1 MDPKYADKLRELERR
16 LLDRPGEL
24 DPAARRA
31 AAEGD
36 PVPEN
41 LSAFVE
47 KVRRHAYKVKDEE
60 VRGLLDAGWS
70 EDQVFELTVATA
82 YGAARRRLDA
92 GLGAMASD
100 ASASPAGSGTAAQPA
115 EPMA

>member
-16 LLDRPGEL
+16 VLDRAGSL
-24 DPAARRA
+24 DPADRRA
-31 AAEGD
+31 AADGG
-36 PVPEN
+36 PVPEDV
-41 LSAFVE
+41 SAYVE
-47 KVRRHAYKVKDEE
+47 KVRRHAYKVTDEE

-92 GLGAMASD
+92 GLGAMTS
-100 ASASPAGSGTAAQPA
+100 
-115 EPMA
+115 